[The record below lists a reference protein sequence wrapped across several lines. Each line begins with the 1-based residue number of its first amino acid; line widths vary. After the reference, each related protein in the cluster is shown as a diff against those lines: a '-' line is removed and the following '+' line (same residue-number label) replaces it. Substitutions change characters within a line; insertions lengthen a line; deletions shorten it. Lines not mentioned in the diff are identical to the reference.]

1 MKVPRRVSKRLVIL
15 LLNANKKL
23 SLTNN
28 TSYTLNKTWLNQ
40 LLLGK
45 TAKLMN
51 LDKKLLT

>member
-51 LDKKLLT
+51 LDKKSLT